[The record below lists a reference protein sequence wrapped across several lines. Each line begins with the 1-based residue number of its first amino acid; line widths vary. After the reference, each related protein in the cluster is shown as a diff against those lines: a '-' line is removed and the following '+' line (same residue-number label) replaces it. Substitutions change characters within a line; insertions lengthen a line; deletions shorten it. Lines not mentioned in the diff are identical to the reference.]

1 MVSVIA
7 VVGTSGSGK
16 TTTIEYLIS
25 RLSRDGFKIGSV
37 KHIHHAD
44 FSIDTKGTDTWRHTH
59 AGTTLTAAISPKEI
73 IMIKKTDTSQYGLD
87 EVIGLFDRERLD
99 VIFVEGLHRLVAKR
113 EDIAK
118 IIVAKNQEDLKRRL
132 EGTIPPILAVTGLV
146 AKKKTD
152 LPNLKIPMIDLIN
165 EGDLLVK
172 LAKNYINGKPN
183 RAQ

>member
-7 VVGTSGSGK
+7 VVGASGSGK

-25 RLSRDGFKIGSV
+25 RLSKDGFKIGSV

-44 FSIDTKGTDTWRHTH
+44 FSMDTKGTDTWRHTH
-59 AGTTLTAAISPKEI
+59 AGTTLTAAISPAEI
-73 IMIKKTDTSQYGLD
+73 VLIKKTDTSQYSLD
-87 EVIGLFDRERLD
+87 KVIDLFDKENLD
-99 VIFVEGLHRLVAKR
+99 IIFVEGLHRLVAKR

-118 IIVAKNQEDLKRRL
+118 IIVAKNQEALKRTL
-132 EGTIPPILAVTGLV
+132 EGTTPPILAVTGLV

-152 LPNLKIPMIDLIN
+152 LPDLKISVVDLKN

-172 LAKNYINGKPN
+172 MVKNYLSGKPN
-183 RAQ
+183 WAQ